1 MAARVDGYRAELR
14 RLKDWEPFLKKHSGL
29 PGPRANLEL
38 VQAVGDEADADRL
51 WRLSASSDEF
61 LALCGTAGLGKV
73 ALMEPDTV
81 MTWLRELASDPRWRV
96 REGVAMA
103 LQRIGRE
110 SMPHLVAEMQVWS
123 GGDPFVQRAAA
134 AGLAEPDLLRESTNA
149 INVLEIL
156 DRITTSVAESA
167 DRKHEGFR
175 VLRQALGY
183 CWSVAAAEAPDNAR
197 MYFEKWLR
205 SGDKDIAWIMKSN
218 LDRARMDVLRK
229 QLARSMP
236 AAKAKPK
243 PKPKAKPAVKP
254 KAEAKAKP
262 RSKPAAKPKAK
273 VKPKANAKLKRK
285 VKPKPKAVAVK
296 RRRT

>member
-14 RLKDWEPFLKKHSGL
+14 ELKDWEPYLKKHSGL

-81 MTWLRELASDPRWRV
+81 MTWLRELASDSRWRV

-123 GGDPFVQRAAA
+123 AGDPYVQRAAA
-134 AGLAEPDLLRESTNA
+134 AGLCEPVLLREPGNA
-149 INVLEIL
+149 VDVLEIL
-156 DRITTSVAESA
+156 DRITTSIAAAE
-167 DRKHEGFR
+167 DRRHEGFR
-175 VLRQALGY
+175 VLRQAMGY
-183 CWSVAAAEAPDNAR
+183 CWSVAAAAAPDNAR
-197 MYFEKWLR
+197 AYFEKWLR
-205 SGDKDIAWIMKSN
+205 STDKDVAWVMKSN
-218 LDRARMDVLRK
+218 LDKARMDVLRK
-229 QLARSMP
+229 QLARSIPP
-236 AAKAKPK
+236 ATAKRK
-243 PKPKAKPAVKP
+243 PKPKAPSRPTARAKP
-254 KAEAKAKP
+254 KTKA
-262 RSKPAAKPKAK
+262 KPAAKETGKAK
-273 VKPKANAKLKRK
+273 LKLKRK
-285 VKPKPKAVAVK
+285 VPVT
-296 RRRT
+296 RRSRT

>member
-1 MAARVDGYRAELR
+1 MAARVDGYRVELR

-81 MTWLRELASDPRWRV
+81 MTWLRELAADRRWRV

-123 GGDPFVQRAAA
+123 ADEPYVQRAAA
-134 AGLAEPDLLRESTNA
+134 AGLAEPELLRDPSNA
-149 INVLEIL
+149 VEVLAIL
-156 DRITTSVAESA
+156 DRITASIAAAE
-167 DRKHEGFR
+167 DRRHEGFR
-175 VLRQALGY
+175 VLRQAMGY
-183 CWSVAAAEAPDNAR
+183 CWSIAAAAAPDNAR
-197 MYFEKWLR
+197 PYFEKWLR
-205 SGDKDIAWIMKSN
+205 STDKDVAWVMKTN
-218 LDRARMDVLRK
+218 LDKARMDVLRK
-229 QLARSMP
+229 QLMRAIP
-236 AAKAKPK
+236 AEKPKPRAQAKPK
-243 PKPKAKPAVKP
+243 PKPKPKALVKP
-254 KAEAKAKP
+254 KATPAVKRKAKAEAKSSMKP
-262 RSKPAAKPKAK
+262 RSKSTTT
-273 VKPKANAKLKRK
+273 
-285 VKPKPKAVAVK
+285 K
-296 RRRT
+296 RRQR